1 MSDTEILPDLWMGPA
16 PTPEHALVGRYD
28 VVALTA
34 KEYQPDQTR
43 FRARLLRAKL
53 DDTLQPSTEE
63 LMWAFLTGRQV
74 AQSVAEGK
82 RTLVSCAM
90 GKNRSGLVTAL
101 AARELMGLTGA
112 EAARLVRSR
121 RPIALTN
128 PVFVRF
134 LASLPRAP

>member
-1 MSDTEILPDLWMGPA
+1 MSDTEIIPDLWMGPA
-16 PTPEHALVGRYD
+16 PTPEHALVGKYD
-28 VVALTA
+28 VVALAA

-43 FRARLLRAKL
+43 FRAKLLRARL
-53 DDTLQPSTEE
+53 DDTLEPSTEE
-63 LMWAFLTGRQV
+63 LMWAFLTGKRV
-74 AQSVAEGK
+74 ADAVANGK

-101 AARELMGLTGA
+101 AARELLGLTGA
-112 EAARLVRSR
+112 EAAYLVQRR
-121 RPIALTN
+121 RPIALSN